1 MGGSGDSSDSRGGSS
16 NSRGSRLAQV
26 ESSVEWSNTYAKS
39 FMLKVKANGAGVV
52 PEGYSLMTAV
62 YSGTYQYE
70 TSVELVTEYN
80 VCVENT
86 DATQIYAKIMLP

>member
-62 YSGTYQYE
+62 YSDTY
-70 TSVELVTEYN
+70 
-80 VCVENT
+80 
-86 DATQIYAKIMLP
+86 